1 MFSRL
6 LDRLEARV
14 GRHKG
19 IRNLMTVIAIGT
31 VITYFADM
39 ILPMVMGRSL
49 SSYLVFSKSAIMRGE
64 IWRLITFVFVPIESS
79 SLLLLAISLFFYW
92 MMGQHLQNNWG
103 TFRFTLF
110 YTVGM
115 LGSVISGCITG
126 YATAY
131 YLNLSL
137 MLAVAIIHPN
147 MTMRLYGILE
157 LRMKWF
163 ALISLAM
170 MLLPFL
176 QGFGTWKQ
184 AVAIAVA
191 LLNVLLFFMDG
202 LIGQIKDAY
211 RRYTWRRNWRSG
223 WKR

>member
-19 IRNLMTVIAIGT
+19 IRNLMNIIVIGT
-31 VITYFADM
+31 VLVYFADM
-39 ILPMVMGRSL
+39 LLPMVMGRSL
-49 SSYLVFSKSAIMRGE
+49 SSYLIFNKSAIMRGE
-64 IWRLITFVFVPIESS
+64 IWRLITFVFVPMESS
-79 SLLLLAISLFFYW
+79 SLLLLAISLYFYW
-92 MMGQHLQNNWG
+92 MMGAHLQNKWG

-110 YTVGM
+110 YTTGM

-147 MTMRLYGILE
+147 MSMRLYGILE
-157 LRMKWF
+157 IRMKWF

-176 QGFGTWKQ
+176 QGFGSWRQ

>member
-1 MFSRL
+1 MFARL

-19 IRNLMTVIAIGT
+19 IRNLMSVIVIGT
-31 VITYFADM
+31 VLVYFAD
-39 ILPMVMGRSL
+39 ILLPMVMGRSL
-49 SSYLVFSKSAIMRGE
+49 SAYLIFSKSAIMRGE
-64 IWRLITFVFVPIESS
+64 IWRLFTFVFVPMESS
-79 SLLLLAISLFFYW
+79 SLLLLAISLYFYW
-92 MMGQHLQNNWG
+92 MIGEQLQNRWG
-103 TFRFTLF
+103 TLRFTLF
-110 YTVGM
+110 YTTGI

-137 MLAVAIIHPN
+137 MLAMAIIHPN
-147 MTMRLYGILE
+147 LSMRLYGIVE
-157 LRMKWF
+157 LRMKWL

-170 MLLPFL
+170 MLLPFQ
-176 QGFGTWKQ
+176 QGFGSWQ
-184 AVAIAVA
+184 QGVAIVMA
-191 LLNVLLFFMDG
+191 LLNVILFFMDG
-202 LIGQIKDAY
+202 MIHRIKDMY